1 MATIY
6 ENGVDIVYP
15 EEINPLSEDFIDVRS
30 LALQKI
36 FSEDRIP
43 SEINI
48 LKLDAII
55 LLTTALAE
63 VPVEEVNFD
72 EKEKIQIN
80 YILKGAT
87 IVKGPFVNSKGL
99 IGFMQ
104 IFVVDGQTYSEAY
117 WKKTEGDS
125 LKLEQLITPQ
135 CEVIN
140 ADLLNPNSKRK
151 SIQMPGTNMYIP
163 FKRRIEF

>member
-1 MATIY
+1 MAIIY
-6 ENGVDIVYP
+6 ENGVDIVYL
-15 EEINPLSEDFIDVRS
+15 EEINPLSNDFTAVRS
-30 LALQKI
+30 SALRSI
-36 FSEDRIP
+36 FSEDNIP
-43 SEINI
+43 TEINI
-48 LKLDAII
+48 LNEDTVLI
-55 LLTTALAE
+55 LTTSLAE

-87 IVKGPFVNSKGL
+87 IVKGTFVNSKGL

-140 ADLLNPNSKRK
+140 AHLLNPNSKRK

>member
-87 IVKGPFVNSKGL
+87 IVKGPFINPEGQK
-99 IGFMQ
+99 GFMQ
-104 IFVVDGQTYSEAY
+104 IFIVDGQTYSEAY
-117 WKKTEGDS
+117 WKKTVGDS
-125 LKLEQLITPQ
+125 YELKQLITPQ

-140 ADLLNPNSKRK
+140 AHLLNPNSKRK
-151 SIQMPGTNMYIP
+151 SLQMPGTNMYIP

>member
-1 MATIY
+1 MAIIY

-30 LALQKI
+30 LALQRI

-43 SEINI
+43 TEINI
-48 LKLDAII
+48 LNEDTVLI
-55 LLTTALAE
+55 LTSTLAE
-63 VPVEEVNFD
+63 VPLEEMILD
-72 EKEKIQIN
+72 KEGKIKF
-80 YILKGAT
+80 YSSLKGAT
-87 IVKGPFVNSKGL
+87 IVKGPFINPEGQK
-99 IGFMQ
+99 GFMQ
-104 IFVVDGQTYSEAY
+104 IFIVDGQTYSEAY
-117 WKKTEGDS
+117 WKKTVGDS
-125 LKLEQLITPQ
+125 YELKQLITPQ

-140 ADLLNPNSKRK
+140 AHLLNPNSKRK